1 MKNEFS
7 FLFLVLVYL
16 QHSVVFLC
24 RFGDVITIIWRRQQ
38 QKLKSSRK
46 TGGAGLVALN
56 IWPACGFVTFLTG
69 RISEMSDGHFKLIH
83 LLKLSK
89 NIHVWKK
96 EKKKR

>member
-7 FLFLVLVYL
+7 FLFFGFSIL
-16 QHSVVFLC
+16 HSVVFLC

-56 IWPACGFVTFLTG
+56 IWPCGFVTFLTG

-96 EKKKR
+96 EKKKKR